1 MPLKS
6 YREDYLASN
15 DSTELMGKR
24 VGVRWGSEKENEV
37 TDSYASEQAH
47 YHGTVEGY
55 DEDRGAH
62 LIKYD
67 DGDTKFHQMWL
78 MKFYVDTSA
87 GNDPKA
93 LITAWL

>member
-1 MPLKS
+1 
-6 YREDYLASN
+6 
-15 DSTELMGKR
+15 MGKR

-93 LITAWL
+93 LVFSVVIEIGYRNRRPE